1 MSAAL
6 EKYEK
11 LVTLGRVIG
20 TLAAASAGALFLIEE
35 PEFPALYSAVF
46 YAFVLI
52 MLSLI
57 VLTIYTARFKR
68 RNEIHRHG

>member
-20 TLAAASAGALFLIEE
+20 LLAAASAAALFIIEAA
-35 PEFPALYSAVF
+35 EFPALYSAVF

>member
-11 LVTLGRVIG
+11 LVAHGRVIG
-20 TLAAASAGALFLIEE
+20 LLAVASAGALFLIEE
-35 PEFPALYSAVF
+35 AAFPALYSAAF

-57 VLTIYTARFKR
+57 VLGIYTARFKR

>member
-1 MSAAL
+1 MNATLAN
-6 EKYEK
+6 YER
-11 LVTLGRVIG
+11 LVTFGRVVG
-20 TLAAASAGALFLIEE
+20 LLAVASFGALFLIEE
-35 PEFPALYSAVF
+35 GQSPSLYSAIF